1 MKILAV
7 NAGSSSMKFR
17 LFDMPNEK
25 VLVSST
31 FERIG
36 LDNSFYSIKFNGDKI
51 KRDVVLNDHED
62 AVRLFLK
69 ELLDN
74 NIVDSLESIEAVG
87 HRVLHGFSK
96 YSEPVVVTEEVMDDI
111 DLFSN
116 LGPLHNP
123 ANLSGIKAIKE
134 ALPNVINVAVF
145 DTAFHQSMDKESY
158 IYSVPYEW
166 YEKYGVRKYGFHGTS
181 HKYLSIRAAELLNN
195 KESKLIICH
204 LGNGGSLSAVRNG
217 RCIDTSMGLTPIAGI
232 PMGTRCGNI
241 DVSIVQFMMRETGK
255 SADEIFDDLNKK
267 SGFLGVS
274 SVSSD
279 SRDIEDGI
287 VSGDERCAL
296 AQKIFINKVVAF
308 ISYYHVLL
316 GGADAIIF
324 SAGIGENSI
333 NIRKDIMNALKPLGV
348 ELDESENNVRG
359 IEHLISLPE
368 SKIKCYIIP
377 TDEELMM
384 ARETYKLSN

>member
-274 SVSSD
+274 GVSSD

-296 AQKIFINKVVAF
+296 AQKIFINKIVAF